1 MPWWQCCGEPLKRTI
16 RLGSP
21 KGQGREEKNIEIKY
35 CLPFPSVHY
44 QEKEKKV
51 LLSKHMHLIPFPVK
65 LRWYL
70 KPHDFKLY
78 FIFHNFLYF

>member
-44 QEKEKKV
+44 QEKEKK
-51 LLSKHMHLIPFPVK
+51 SS
-65 LRWYL
+65 
-70 KPHDFKLY
+70 FK
-78 FIFHNFLYF
+78 